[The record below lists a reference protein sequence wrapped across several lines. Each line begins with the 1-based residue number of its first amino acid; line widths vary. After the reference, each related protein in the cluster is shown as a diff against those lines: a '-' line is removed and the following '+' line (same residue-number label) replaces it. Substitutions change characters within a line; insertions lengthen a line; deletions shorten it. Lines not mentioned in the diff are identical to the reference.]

1 MATNL
6 LGQIERLWANLQGLG
21 VRRLTALAVIGAA
34 AFAVTGL
41 AGYYLSRPTMETL
54 YSGLDRDDISAIGAA
69 LREAGVPFDVNAEST
84 VVLTPAGQTA
94 AARMIL
100 AEKGLPR
107 SGAVGNELFD
117 KLGSLGL
124 TSFMQDVTRLRALEG
139 ELARTIQMMR
149 TVKAARVHIVLAD
162 EGSFRR
168 ERQPSSASVVIR
180 TDGGDDRATGQ
191 AIRHLVGAAVP
202 GMKLDD
208 VTVLNVDGRLLA
220 SGAES
225 IEKSP
230 DNLLALE
237 KEAEEEIRDNV
248 TRTLTP
254 YLSSRNFQISV
265 AARLNADKTQTNE
278 TIYNPDSRVERSVRV
293 TKEQQSSQNA
303 AGEQAAGVEANLPK
317 PKSGAGESKQS
328 NDQTQKREELT
339 NYEVSSKSIQTTSA
353 GFAVQNLSVAVLINR
368 AALTASLGDKPS
380 AEALANQVHEIE
392 QLVSSA
398 AGLDR
403 QRGDA
408 VKVSVVDFIDSS
420 RDLDPAPG
428 PSLFEILA
436 RQTGSIVNAG
446 AIVAVAAMVVW
457 FGVRPG
463 LKMALAPPAAAC
475 DRRRARRVRA
485 AKRRRWGR
493 PTATA
498 SRPRAFS
505 SRPIP
510 AATRSFRRCWR
521 GATTAR
527 SASCRNSSSSMR
539 TTPPRFS
546 NNGFVKERTDET
558 AFDRRLS
565 RSPRRRAGEK
575 KRRDGRA
582 RRFALEAW
590 RAGRRVPGWRS
601 TPWRSRAAPGKR
613 KGKTARAERPGN
625 GGRFRLPPRRG
636 RCRGRAR
643 R

>member
-21 VRRLTALAVIGAA
+21 ARRLAALASIGVAI
-34 AFAVTGL
+34 FAITGL
-41 AGYYLSRPTMETL
+41 AGYYLSRPAMETL
-54 YSGLDRDDISAIGAA
+54 YSGLDRDDIAAIGAA
-69 LREAGVPFDVNAEST
+69 LREAGVPFDINAEST
-84 VVLTPAGQTA
+84 VVLTPAGQAA

-107 SGAVGNELFD
+107 GGAVGNELFD

-149 TVKAARVHIVLAD
+149 SVKAARVHIVLAD

-191 AIRHLVGAAVP
+191 AIRHLVASGVP
-202 GMKLDD
+202 GMKIDD

-225 IEKSP
+225 IDKAP

-237 KEAEEEIRDNV
+237 TEVAQGIRESV
-248 TRTLTP
+248 ARTLAP

-278 TIYNPDSRVERSVRV
+278 TIYNPDQRVERSVRV

-317 PKSGAGESKQS
+317 PKPSGGESKQS

-353 GFAVQNLSVAVLINR
+353 GFAVQNLSIAVLINR
-368 AALTASLGDKPS
+368 AALTSSLGDKPS
-380 AEALANQVHEIE
+380 ADAVSNQVHEIE
-392 QLVSSA
+392 QLVASA

-403 QRGDA
+403 QRGDV
-408 VKVSVVDFIDSS
+408 VKISVVDFVDST

-428 PSLFEILA
+428 PSLIEILA
-436 RQTGSIVNAG
+436 RQTGSIINAA
-446 AIVAVAAMVVW
+446 AIVAVAAMVIW

-463 LKMALAPPAAAC
+463 LRMALAPPQAAAPEAAP
-475 DRRRARRVRA
+475 DDFGAQIPPLPAPDGEGQLDPGFLIASDPSQDEFLQALAARRDNGPERKLQKLVD
-485 AKRRRWGR
+485 
-493 PTATA
+493 
-498 SRPRAFS
+498 FDENH
-505 SRPIP
+505 
-510 AATRSFRRCWR
+510 
-521 GATTAR
+521 ATTILKRWIRQGA
-527 SASCRNSSSSMR
+527 
-539 TTPPRFS
+539 
-546 NNGFVKERTDET
+546 NG
-558 AFDRRLS
+558 
-565 RSPRRRAGEK
+565 
-575 KRRDGRA
+575 
-582 RRFALEAW
+582 
-590 RAGRRVPGWRS
+590 
-601 TPWRSRAAPGKR
+601 
-613 KGKTARAERPGN
+613 
-625 GGRFRLPPRRG
+625 
-636 RCRGRAR
+636 
-643 R
+643 

>member
-1 MATNL
+1 VAANL
-6 LGQIERLWANLQGLG
+6 LAQIERLWANLRGLG
-21 VRRLTALAVIGAA
+21 VRRLTALAIIGVA
-34 AFAVTGL
+34 AFAMTGL

-54 YSGLDRDDISAIGAA
+54 YSGLDRDDIAAIGAA

-191 AIRHLVGAAVP
+191 AIRHLVASAVP
-202 GMKLDD
+202 GMKIDE

-237 KEAEEEIRDNV
+237 KEVSQEIRDNV

-278 TIYNPDSRVERSVRV
+278 TIYNPDQRVERSVRV

-303 AGEQAAGVEANLPK
+303 AGEQPAGVEANLPK
-317 PKSGAGESKQS
+317 AKSAGGESKQS

-353 GFAVQNLSVAVLINR
+353 GFAVQSLSVAVLINR

-380 AEALANQVHEIE
+380 PDAVASQVHEIE
-392 QLVSSA
+392 QLVASA

-408 VKVSVVDFIDSS
+408 VKVSIVDFIDSS

-428 PSLFEILA
+428 PSLVEILA

-457 FGVRPG
+457 LGVRPG
-463 LKMALAPPAAAC
+463 LKMALAPPRVAATVDARGASEGQTPALGAPEPT
-475 DRRRARRVRA
+475 DSILIETDSGRDAFLQALLARRDNGPVR
-485 AKRRRWGR
+485 KLQKLVE
-493 PTATA
+493 
-498 SRPRAFS
+498 FDEDH
-505 SRPIP
+505 
-510 AATRSFRRCWR
+510 AATILKQWIRQ
-521 GATTAR
+521 GA
-527 SASCRNSSSSMR
+527 
-539 TTPPRFS
+539 
-546 NNGFVKERTDET
+546 NG
-558 AFDRRLS
+558 
-565 RSPRRRAGEK
+565 
-575 KRRDGRA
+575 
-582 RRFALEAW
+582 
-590 RAGRRVPGWRS
+590 
-601 TPWRSRAAPGKR
+601 
-613 KGKTARAERPGN
+613 
-625 GGRFRLPPRRG
+625 
-636 RCRGRAR
+636 
-643 R
+643 

>member
-1 MATNL
+1 VATNL
-6 LGQIERLWANLQGLG
+6 LAQIERLRANLQGLG
-21 VRRLTALAVIGAA
+21 VRRLTALALVGLA

-191 AIRHLVGAAVP
+191 AIRHLVASAVP

-220 SGAES
+220 SGPES

-237 KEAEEEIRDNV
+237 KEVSQEIRDNV

-254 YLSSRNFQISV
+254 YLSARNFQISV

-317 PKSGAGESKQS
+317 PKNGGGGESKQS

-353 GFAVQNLSVAVLINR
+353 GFAVEKLSVAVLINR
-368 AALTASLGDKPS
+368 AALAASAGDKPS
-380 AEALANQVHEIE
+380 PEAVASQVHEIE
-392 QLVSSA
+392 QLVASA

-420 RDLDPAPG
+420 RDLDPTPG
-428 PSLFEILA
+428 PSLVEILA
-436 RQTGSIVNAG
+436 RQTGSIANAG
-446 AIVAVAAMVVW
+446 AIVAVAAMVLW
-457 FGVRPG
+457 FGVRPA
-463 LKMALAPPAAAC
+463 LRMTLAPPPIA
-475 DRRRARRVRA
+475 
-485 AKRRRWGR
+485 
-493 PTATA
+493 ATA
-498 SRPRAFS
+498 DA
-505 SRPIP
+505 
-510 AATRSFRRCWR
+510 
-521 GATTAR
+521 
-527 SASCRNSSSSMR
+527 
-539 TTPPRFS
+539 
-546 NNGFVKERTDET
+546 
-558 AFDRRLS
+558 RRLS
-565 RSPRRRAGEK
+565 GGQTPALGAPDGGGEPTESILIETDSARDAFLQALLA
-575 KRRDGRA
+575 RRDNGPERKLQKLVE
-582 RRFALEAW
+582 FDENH
-590 RAGRRVPGWRS
+590 
-601 TPWRSRAAPGKR
+601 AATILKQWIRQG
-613 KGKTARAERPGN
+613 AN
-625 GGRFRLPPRRG
+625 G
-636 RCRGRAR
+636 
-643 R
+643 

>member
-6 LGQIERLWANLQGLG
+6 LAQIERLWANLQGLG
-21 VRRLTALAVIGAA
+21 VRRLTALAITGVA

-54 YSGLDRDDISAIGAA
+54 YSGLDRDDIAAIGAA

-149 TVKAARVHIVLAD
+149 TVKAARVHIVLSD

-191 AIRHLVGAAVP
+191 AIRHLVASAVP

-220 SGAES
+220 SGAEL

-237 KEAEEEIRDNV
+237 KDVSQEIRENV

-303 AGEQAAGVEANLPK
+303 AGEQPAGVEANLPK
-317 PKSGAGESKQS
+317 PKSGGGESKQS

-339 NYEVSSKSIQTTSA
+339 NYEVSSKSI
-353 GFAVQNLSVAVLINR
+353 
-368 AALTASLGDKPS
+368 
-380 AEALANQVHEIE
+380 
-392 QLVSSA
+392 
-398 AGLDR
+398 
-403 QRGDA
+403 
-408 VKVSVVDFIDSS
+408 
-420 RDLDPAPG
+420 
-428 PSLFEILA
+428 
-436 RQTGSIVNAG
+436 
-446 AIVAVAAMVVW
+446 
-457 FGVRPG
+457 
-463 LKMALAPPAAAC
+463 
-475 DRRRARRVRA
+475 
-485 AKRRRWGR
+485 
-493 PTATA
+493 
-498 SRPRAFS
+498 
-505 SRPIP
+505 
-510 AATRSFRRCWR
+510 
-521 GATTAR
+521 
-527 SASCRNSSSSMR
+527 
-539 TTPPRFS
+539 
-546 NNGFVKERTDET
+546 
-558 AFDRRLS
+558 
-565 RSPRRRAGEK
+565 
-575 KRRDGRA
+575 
-582 RRFALEAW
+582 
-590 RAGRRVPGWRS
+590 
-601 TPWRSRAAPGKR
+601 
-613 KGKTARAERPGN
+613 
-625 GGRFRLPPRRG
+625 
-636 RCRGRAR
+636 
-643 R
+643 

>member
-1 MATNL
+1 MAGAKSSL
-6 LGQIERLWANLQGLG
+6 RLECGDEPAGASRTVVGEPAGLG
-21 VRRLTALAVIGAA
+21 ARRLAALAVIGAA
-34 AFAVTGL
+34 AFAMTGA

-54 YSGLDRDDISAIGAA
+54 YSGLDRDDVAAIGAA

-84 VVLTPAGQTA
+84 VVLTAAGQTA

-191 AIRHLVGAAVP
+191 AIRHLVAAAVP

-237 KEAEEEIRDNV
+237 NEAGEEIRDNI

-254 YLSSRNFQISV
+254 HLSSRNFQISV

-303 AGEQAAGVEANLPK
+303 AGEQPAGVEANLPK
-317 PKSGAGESKQS
+317 AKSSAGESKQS

-339 NYEVSSKSIQTTSA
+339 NYEVSSKQIQTTSA

-368 AALTASLGDKPS
+368 AALTASLGDKPP
-380 AEALANQVHEIE
+380 ADAVANQVREIE

-403 QRGDA
+403 RRGDT

-436 RQTGSIVNAG
+436 RQTGTIVNAG

-463 LKMALAPPAAAC
+463 LKMALTAPRLTAISDGRSPSAGQTPALSAPDA
-475 DRRRARRVRA
+475 DGQPAESILIETDSGRDAFFQALLARRDNGPE
-485 AKRRRWGR
+485 RRLQKLVE
-493 PTATA
+493 
-498 SRPRAFS
+498 FDENH
-505 SRPIP
+505 
-510 AATRSFRRCWR
+510 AATILKQWIRQ
-521 GATTAR
+521 GA
-527 SASCRNSSSSMR
+527 
-539 TTPPRFS
+539 
-546 NNGFVKERTDET
+546 NG
-558 AFDRRLS
+558 
-565 RSPRRRAGEK
+565 
-575 KRRDGRA
+575 
-582 RRFALEAW
+582 
-590 RAGRRVPGWRS
+590 
-601 TPWRSRAAPGKR
+601 
-613 KGKTARAERPGN
+613 
-625 GGRFRLPPRRG
+625 
-636 RCRGRAR
+636 
-643 R
+643 

>member
-1 MATNL
+1 VTTNPL
-6 LGQIERLWANLQGLG
+6 AQIERLWANLQGLG
-21 VRRLTALAVIGAA
+21 ARRLTALAIVGLT

-41 AGYYLSRPTMETL
+41 AGSYLSRPTMETL
-54 YSGLDRDDISAIGAA
+54 YSGLDRDDIAAIGAA

-191 AIRHLVGAAVP
+191 AIRHLVASAVP
-202 GMKLDD
+202 GMKIDD

-237 KEAEEEIRDNV
+237 KEVSQEIRDNV

-278 TIYNPDSRVERSVRV
+278 TIYNPDQRVERSVRV
-293 TKEQQSSQNA
+293 TKEQQSAQNA
-303 AGEQAAGVEANLPK
+303 AGEQPAGVEANLPK
-317 PKSGAGESKQS
+317 AKTGGGESKQS

-339 NYEVSSKSIQTTSA
+339 NYEVSSKSIETTSA

-368 AALTASLGDKPS
+368 AALSPSPGDKPS
-380 AEALANQVHEIE
+380 PEAMASQVHEIE
-392 QLVSSA
+392 QLVASA

-428 PSLFEILA
+428 PSLIEILA
-436 RQTGSIVNAG
+436 RQTGSILNAG
-446 AIVAVAAMVVW
+446 AIVAVAAMVIW

-463 LKMALAPPAAAC
+463 LKMALAPPRAAAG
-475 DRRRARRVRA
+475 DARGSQPPALGAPDGDLQATESILIETESGRDAFLQALLARRDNGPERKLQKLVE
-485 AKRRRWGR
+485 
-493 PTATA
+493 
-498 SRPRAFS
+498 FDENH
-505 SRPIP
+505 
-510 AATRSFRRCWR
+510 AATILKQWIRQ
-521 GATTAR
+521 GA
-527 SASCRNSSSSMR
+527 
-539 TTPPRFS
+539 
-546 NNGFVKERTDET
+546 NG
-558 AFDRRLS
+558 
-565 RSPRRRAGEK
+565 
-575 KRRDGRA
+575 
-582 RRFALEAW
+582 
-590 RAGRRVPGWRS
+590 
-601 TPWRSRAAPGKR
+601 
-613 KGKTARAERPGN
+613 
-625 GGRFRLPPRRG
+625 
-636 RCRGRAR
+636 
-643 R
+643 